1 MVSVKIYNK
10 LSTHELRGWKVR
22 LVVNNDLKDIESSN
36 VIGVIEGEQEPD
48 RYIII
53 GKKVFCYFTKR
64 SSSKSAR
71 LANGLQTTTPPA
83 D

>member
-1 MVSVKIYNK
+1 MQNKFNWLFLLVYVKIYNK

-53 GKKVFCYFTKR
+53 GKKELV
-64 SSSKSAR
+64 
-71 LANGLQTTTPPA
+71 TTGYYLLSI
-83 D
+83 